1 MHLLSPKVIERLYT
15 PTSYEWKR
23 EQIKEPAAS
32 TSLDKNPQNKRA
44 PTLPRCTTKM
54 RQAHWARWMLLLN
67 EPRAPREQASKAA
80 LFAIALHVPTRAPQT
95 SCASSL
101 RAPRTPFARLH
112 LLPSAPNISRAQRH
126 VIESP
131 KSITNKRADGPL
143 PSAS

>member
-1 MHLLSPKVIERLYT
+1 
-15 PTSYEWKR
+15 
-23 EQIKEPAAS
+23 
-32 TSLDKNPQNKRA
+32 
-44 PTLPRCTTKM
+44 M
-54 RQAHWARWMLLLN
+54 RQAPWARWMLLLN
-67 EPRAPREQASKAA
+67 EHRAPREQASKAA

-101 RAPRTPFARLH
+101 RAPRPPFARLH

-143 PSAS
+143 PSASRSTGSIKRWAPQDPARWHYNHITGCLTSVPRQVENPSLSLST